1 MIIRFAAILCIICSP
16 QLAAAQE
23 WQERADWMSQFRAAD
38 VQGTIAVVDGRN
50 DHYLVYN
57 RDRSKTRFLPASTF
71 KIPHTLFALD
81 AGIVKDEFQIFTWDG
96 IERKVPAWNRDQDLR
111 SSLRS
116 STVWVYQSFARQL
129 GEKREQDYLRRI
141 AYGNADTSGGID
153 RFWLD
158 GGLRISAQEQIGF
171 LQQLYRNKLPFS
183 IEHQRLVK
191 DLMIV
196 AAGRDWI
203 LRAKSGWAAD
213 VEPQIGWYVGWVERP
228 DGPVFFAL
236 NIDTPGKFK
245 DLDKREA
252 LVRAVLRSLQALPPD

>member
-1 MIIRFAAILCIICSP
+1 MTIR
-16 QLAAAQE
+16 LAAMLLILWSPLLASAQE
-23 WQERADWMSQFRAAD
+23 WQERSDWMSQFRAAD
-38 VQGTIAVVDGRN
+38 VLGTIAVLDGRTRQ
-50 DHYLVYN
+50 YLVYN
-57 RDRSKTRFLPASTF
+57 RDRSKARFPPASTF

-81 AGIVKDEFQIFTWDG
+81 AGIVKDEFQVITWD
-96 IERKVPAWNRDQDLR
+96 RVKRQFPVWNRDQDLR

-129 GEKREQDYLRRI
+129 GEKREQEYLRRI

-171 LQQLYRNKLPFS
+171 LQQLYRNKLPFP

-196 AAGRDWI
+196 EAGRDWI

-228 DGPVFFAL
+228 EGPVFFAL
-236 NIDTPGKFK
+236 NIDTPGKAK
-245 DLDKREA
+245 DLDKRES
-252 LVRAVLRSLQALPPD
+252 LVRAVLSSLQALPPE